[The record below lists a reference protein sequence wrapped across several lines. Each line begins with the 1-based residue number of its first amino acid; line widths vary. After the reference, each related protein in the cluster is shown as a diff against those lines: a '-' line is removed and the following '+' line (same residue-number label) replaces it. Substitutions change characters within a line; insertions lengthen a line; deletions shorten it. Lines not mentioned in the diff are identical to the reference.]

1 MHHKEVR
8 LLLLVAIL
16 TAWPVGAQDLPD
28 PGRRLTKEEMEGRE
42 APRTERAPSSGP
54 RDPQACER
62 ARQYYTMSCGAQLTR
77 REFSRGCGEAY
88 ALYRQA
94 CS

>member
-1 MHHKEVR
+1 MGSVPIF
-8 LLLLVAIL
+8 LLMIIPAL
-16 TAWPVGAQDLPD
+16 AQDLPD
-28 PGRRLTKEEMEGRE
+28 PGRRLTKEELEGHSTPKSE
-42 APRTERAPSSGP
+42 TGKPRSGP

-62 ARQYYTMSCGAQLTR
+62 ARQYYTLSCGAPDSR
-77 REFSRGCGEAY
+77 RSHSSGCGEAY

>member
-1 MHHKEVR
+1 MTVTVF
-8 LLLLVAIL
+8 LLLWLPAL
-16 TAWPVGAQDLPD
+16 GQELPD
-28 PGRRLTKEEMEGRE
+28 PGRRLSKEELEGR
-42 APRTERAPSSGP
+42 APPKDDKQRTGP

-62 ARQYYTMSCGAQLTR
+62 ARQYYTITCGAPLSR
-77 REFSRGCGEAY
+77 REHSQACGEAY